1 MLHAHVAIL
10 VVFILVL
17 SAPITFSRLIDHS
30 VSPTGIERELSQTE
44 LNHIYTLLSER

>member
-1 MLHAHVAIL
+1 MLHTYIAIL

-17 SAPITFSRLIDHS
+17 STPITFSRLIPHP
-30 VSPTGIERELSQTE
+30 VNPTDIERELSQTE